1 MSIYLNNHSI
11 PFMYSGIMTC
21 HKSLQNPARIMY
33 CQVTRPSYTVL
44 FLKTWQ
50 IFVLSTELIFFVGGM
65 ELLCALPFN
74 EFFDLQIMRI
84 KMFGVEASKIPFN

>member
-1 MSIYLNNHSI
+1 
-11 PFMYSGIMTC
+11 
-21 HKSLQNPARIMY
+21 
-33 CQVTRPSYTVL
+33 
-44 FLKTWQ
+44 
-50 IFVLSTELIFFVGGM
+50 M